1 MTEREASR
9 EKFEEFW
16 ISRYKDEKV
25 GRRALNDDD
34 YGYVSRDWLFWQ
46 ASRQQALSEAVTRAV
61 IHSQYPIDCDFDR
74 GYAKARKDAAED
86 IRSLTSPRNQ
96 CDGCAR
102 RLPINSLGIHKNGD
116 EAVMMCT
123 ADRYSPIGDKA

>member
-1 MTEREASR
+1 MTDHPMTEREASR

-46 ASRQQALSEAVTRAV
+46 ASRKQALEEVAALFPQPH
-61 IHSQYPIDCDFDR
+61 IEYF
-74 GYAKARKDAAED
+74 GDAIAD
-86 IRSLTSPRNQ
+86 AIRSLT
-96 CDGCAR
+96 
-102 RLPINSLGIHKNGD
+102 
-116 EAVMMCT
+116 T
-123 ADRYSPIGDKA
+123 TGDKA

>member
-46 ASRQQALSEAVTRAV
+46 ASRQQALEELEQAQMVLGEAYQVVGSMLSDLGQFETDRAEH
-61 IHSQYPIDCDFDR
+61 ILDNLSQMRMVHDDVLPWPSF
-74 GYAKARKDAAED
+74 EVH
-86 IRSLTSPRNQ
+86 SLT
-96 CDGCAR
+96 
-102 RLPINSLGIHKNGD
+102 
-116 EAVMMCT
+116 T
-123 ADRYSPIGDKA
+123 TGDK